1 MGLEVRMVDY
11 SQGSMGVAF
20 LRQSV
25 EVEEER
31 IPSSSLLSS
40 SSSSFFPSSL
50 PPSSLQKG
58 NSEI

>member
-1 MGLEVRMVDY
+1 MGSEVRMVDY

-20 LRQSV
+20 LRWSV

-31 IPSSSLLSS
+31 IPSSS
-40 SSSSFFPSSL
+40 SSL
-50 PPSSLQKG
+50 LPFSLQKG